1 MKARLVARGFQD
13 PAVKAGSLGVGA
25 CMAARLSSLHVL
37 FTAAQ
42 RKWEVVKIDISG
54 AFLKGEK
61 LKRDVFLVPPPE
73 ARCPA
78 GSVWKANMAVYGLV
92 DAPFEFYRSLD
103 RFLRF
108 HEVWEEQL
116 QWVITQCEE
125 DPCVYV
131 VHDIHSVREAPV
143 MVFATHVDD
152 FLVCGPSEHIRNFHA
167 CVLSSLKRL
176 SKPCRFNTAGRACRA
191 RRKAWW

>member
-1 MKARLVARGFQD
+1 
-13 PAVKAGSLGVGA
+13 
-25 CMAARLSSLHVL
+25 
-37 FTAAQ
+37 
-42 RKWEVVKIDISG
+42 
-54 AFLKGEK
+54 
-61 LKRDVFLVPPPE
+61 
-73 ARCPA
+73 
-78 GSVWKANMAVYGLV
+78 MAVYGLA
-92 DAPFEFYRSLD
+92 DAPFEFYKSLD

-167 CVLSSLKRL
+167 CVRAFF
-176 SKPCRFNTAGRACRA
+176 SKTTFETLPFQHCCGGVALCGGIGGGP
-191 RRKAWW
+191 KP